1 MIRFDELKLSE
12 EVLSAISEMGY
23 EQPSAIQ
30 EQTIPYLLEN
40 DGDIIALAQTGTGKT
55 AAFGIPAIEKTN
67 LNNKNIQTLILS
79 PTRELGMQIAGEL
92 EKFCKNLPKIR
103 IVAVYGGAPI
113 DKQISDLNRGAH
125 FVVATP
131 GRMVDLIKRKRIDIS
146 QIDRVVL
153 DEADEMLNMGFRDD
167 LDFILSQT
175 PDTKNTW
182 LFSATMP
189 REAENIAKN
198 YMTDP
203 YKITVGAKNAG
214 TSTVH
219 HVYYQVQ
226 AKDRYLALKRVA
238 DINPDIYGIIFC
250 RTRQE
255 TKDIAEKLI
264 RDGYNAD
271 ALHGDLSQ
279 AQRDMVMRRFRIK
292 NLQML
297 VATDVAARGIDVTDL
312 THVINFNLPD
322 DAENYTHR
330 SGRTGRAGKTG
341 VSISIIH
348 SRENHKIRQIE
359 KSLQQKF
366 EMAKIPGG
374 KEICEV
380 QLYHLIDKMT
390 SAEVNQEQIEPFMER
405 VMEKIGALSKE
416 EIVKQFV
423 STEFSR
429 FLDYYKNAPDLNI
442 SVREGGR
449 EERFG
454 DRREGRDRD
463 RSRSDRAPRERSD
476 RGERSDRAPR
486 ERSDRGERSSDRGDR
501 GGFERKEYNGDFT
514 RFFVSLG
521 EKDGVNKRD
530 LIGIINQTTKNR
542 DIAFGK
548 IDVMRNFSFFEA
560 DKKATKEILQSFQDA
575 SHGDRKLTCE
585 VAEDRK
591 KSDSE
596 SAPRRRSSES
606 SDRGGDR
613 ADRGGDKGSRDF
625 GAKRKDF
632 RDSGLNRPRRRNT

>member
-12 EVLSAISEMGY
+12 SVLAAISEMGY
-23 EQPSAIQ
+23 VEPSPVQ
-30 EQTIPYLLEN
+30 EQTIPFLLEN
-40 DGDIIALAQTGTGKT
+40 DSDIIALAQTGTGKT
-55 AAFGIPAIEKTN
+55 AAFGLPAIEKTN

-113 DKQISDLNRGAH
+113 EKQISELNRGAH

-131 GRMVDLIKRKRIDIS
+131 GRMVDLIKRNRIDIS
-146 QIDRVVL
+146 AIDRVVL

-167 LDFILSQT
+167 LDFILSKT
-175 PDTKNTW
+175 PESKCTW

-189 REAENIAKN
+189 REAEMIAKN
-198 YMTDP
+198 YMKDP
-203 YKITVGAKNAG
+203 HKITVGAKNAG
-214 TSTVH
+214 TDNVH

-226 AKDRYLALKRVA
+226 ARDRYLALKRVA

-264 RDGYNAD
+264 KDGYNAD

-312 THVINFNLPD
+312 THVINYNLPD
-322 DAENYTHR
+322 DVENYTHR

-348 SRENHKIRQIE
+348 SRENGKIRQIE
-359 KSLQQKF
+359 RTLQKKF
-366 EMAKIPGG
+366 ECAKIPGG

-390 SAEVNQEQIEPFMER
+390 STEVNQEQIEPFMER
-405 VMEKIGALSKE
+405 VMEKIGDLSKE
-416 EIVKQFV
+416 EIVKRFV
-423 STEFSR
+423 SAEFSR

-449 EERFG
+449 EDRGER
-454 DRREGRDRD
+454 RDRG
-463 RSRSDRAPRERSD
+463 ERGERGERTRRD
-476 RGERSDRAPR
+476 RGERS
-486 ERSDRGERSSDRGDR
+486 ER
-501 GGFERKEYNGDFT
+501 GGFERREYNGNFT

-542 DIAFGK
+542 DIALGK

-560 DKKATKEILQSFQDA
+560 DKAATKEILKSFQDA
-575 SHGDRKLTCE
+575 SHGDRKLTVE
-585 VAEDRK
+585 VAEDRA
-591 KSDSE
+591 KS
-596 SAPRRRSSES
+596 SAPRRREGGAPS
-606 SDRGGDR
+606 GDR
-613 ADRGGDKGSRDF
+613 NRDF
-625 GAKRKDF
+625 GGKRKDF
-632 RDSGLNRPRRRNT
+632 RDGGLNRPRRRNK